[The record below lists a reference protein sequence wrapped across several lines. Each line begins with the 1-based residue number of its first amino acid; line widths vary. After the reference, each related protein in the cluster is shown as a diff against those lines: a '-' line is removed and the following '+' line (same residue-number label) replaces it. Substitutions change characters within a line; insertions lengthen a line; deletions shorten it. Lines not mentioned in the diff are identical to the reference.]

1 MLIYPHKTKIT
12 SVSDT
17 LTRLLKFSK
26 QSRHPLRLQAH
37 KPIPLATYI
46 PKFEHSSSN
55 YLRNR
60 DPDHERN
67 EAAKLRAQY
76 KQERKGAI
84 RELRKDARF
93 LASVQQKKQIEKD
106 REYNSRLKRVYGSI
120 ESERA
125 EEKALERQ
133 KQKEKRRAGRK

>member
-1 MLIYPHKTKIT
+1 MCSQTRLRTLQDT
-12 SVSDT
+12 SG
-17 LTRLLKFSK
+17 RLLKFAM
-26 QSRHPLRLQAH
+26 QARRPLQLQAH
-37 KPIPLATYI
+37 KPIPIPTYV
-46 PKFEHSSSN
+46 PKFEQTSSN

-93 LASVQQKKQIEKD
+93 LAAENQRNQKEKD
-106 REYNSRLKRVYGSI
+106 RTYSERMKRVFGSI

-125 EEKALERQ
+125 EEKAMERE
-133 KQKEKRRAGRK
+133 KSKEKRRAGRK